1 VTQDRPFTRLVS
13 IACHDLVT
21 PLSTVH
27 GFAKT
32 LERLELETP
41 ADQYVEMIRL
51 AGEQMRELIEQLRI
65 AAQIEAGR
73 YAPPLVEVD
82 SLELAQGAAGALDEQ
97 RVIVSGEGAA
107 VMVEPV
113 AARRALAQLARA
125 AARYGGHDS
134 VDLTVRG
141 AELAISPLGPSAAP
155 VLLGE
160 RLDELGAP
168 AAAILIRA
176 LGGTLAAEEER
187 LVIRLPEP
195 SPASPS

>member
-1 VTQDRPFTRLVS
+1 VTQDRPFTKLVS
-13 IACHDLVT
+13 IACHDLVN
-21 PLSTVH
+21 PLATIH

-32 LERLELETP
+32 LERHELAEP
-41 ADQYVEMIRL
+41 AGRYVEMIRL

-65 AAQIEAGR
+65 VAQIEAGR

-82 SLELAQGAAGALDEQ
+82 SLELAHGAAKAFDEE
-97 RVIVSGEGAA
+97 RVTVSGEGAA

-113 AARRALAQLARA
+113 AAGRAVAQLARA
-125 AARYGGHDS
+125 AARFGGHDS

-141 AELAISPLGPSAAP
+141 HELTISPLGPSAAP

-176 LGGTLAAEEER
+176 LGGSVAAEGER
-187 LVIRLPEP
+187 LLIRL
-195 SPASPS
+195 PASPS